1 MYVCMYSMYVWHTLR
16 EFLQYDQRFVPVVLL
31 LIELG
36 RFEEDLGLVEVQH
49 GVLHEAGVLLEARL
63 YQLQCVY
70 VCIVYMYV
78 CICMYYVLNMC
89 IYMYM
94 FVCMYVL
101 YMYIYMYMYSMYVCM
116 NV

>member
-1 MYVCMYSMYVWHTLR
+1 MYVCMYVWHTLR

-63 YQLQCVY
+63 YQLQCVLCMY
-70 VCIVYMYV
+70 VCIYVCIIYVYMYV
-78 CICMYYVLNMC
+78 C
-89 IYMYM
+89 
-94 FVCMYVL
+94 
-101 YMYIYMYMYSMYVCM
+101 M
-116 NV
+116 NE

>member
-1 MYVCMYSMYVWHTLR
+1 MYVVRAYIIDSKLCMYVCMYVWHTLR

-36 RFEEDLGLVEVQH
+36 HFEEDLGLVEVQH

-63 YQLQCVY
+63 YQLQCMY

-78 CICMYYVLNMC
+78 C
-89 IYMYM
+89 
-94 FVCMYVL
+94 
-101 YMYIYMYMYSMYVCM
+101 MYVCM
-116 NV
+116 YE